1 MYICFEWS
9 KTVLWVIEMG
19 PLVTTVAIGA
29 AILALLLAI
38 SWASRRR
45 ALQSRHRLE
54 DALKHLFDLE
64 YRGRHGSLASL
75 TGALRVRDGAALDLV
90 KRMQTQGLL
99 VARGAEFDLTP
110 EGERLALQVIRAH
123 RLLERYFA
131 DEARLPL
138 PKVHAAAE
146 RGEHHLSP
154 DAADRL
160 SASLGHPSVDPHGDP
175 IPTREGFVPPASGTP
190 ATAWPIDR
198 LARIVHLEDEPPIS
212 YAQLVAE
219 GIEVGQLIRIIDSSP
234 ERMVLTDGENEFRL
248 APAVAANIFLESAPQ
263 TPAHSGALRLA
274 ELSTGQVAHVLGL
287 DDRCQGYSRR
297 RLMDLGF
304 TEGAT
309 IRAALTTFAGDPRA
323 YEIRGTLIALR
334 REQASQVL
342 VQPLEKA
349 S

>member
-1 MYICFEWS
+1 MDPYLS
-9 KTVLWVIEMG
+9 V
-19 PLVTTVAIGA
+19 VATGLGA
-29 AILALLLAI
+29 LALYGTVR
-38 SWASRRR
+38 WAKKRR
-45 ALQSRHRLE
+45 AAQDRRNQE

-64 YRGRHGSLASL
+64 YRGRRGSLVSL
-75 TGALRVRDGAALDLV
+75 TGTLRISDRRALNLV
-90 KRMQTQGLL
+90 NRMQTDGLL
-99 VARGAEFDLTP
+99 LARGAEFTLTYQ
-110 EGERLALQVIRAH
+110 GERAALQVIRAH

-160 SASLGHPSVDPHGDP
+160 SASLGHPVMDPHGDP
-175 IPTREGFVPPASGTP
+175 IPTRDGFVPPASGVP
-190 ATAWPIDR
+190 ATAWPLDQP
-198 LARIVHLEDEPPIS
+198 ARVVHLEDEPPIS
-212 YAQLVAE
+212 YAQLVAA
-219 GIEVGQLIRIIDSSP
+219 GIVVGQVIRIIDASP
-234 ERMVLTDGENEFRL
+234 ERLVLTDGETEFRL
-248 APAVAANIFLESAPQ
+248 APAVAANIFLDAAPQ
-263 TPAHSGALRLA
+263 ALAGVKPVRLA
-274 ELSTGQVAHVLGL
+274 DLSTGQSAHVLGL

-309 IRAALTTFAGDPRA
+309 LRPALTTFAGDPRA
-323 YEIRGTLIALR
+323 YEIRGTVVALR

-342 VQPLEKA
+342 VHPEERV

>member
-1 MYICFEWS
+1 MDAFLTAVAVCTGAI
-9 KTVLWVIEMG
+9 VLF
-19 PLVTTVAIGA
+19 
-29 AILALLLAI
+29 LAG
-38 SWASRRR
+38 WWTRHRR
-45 ALQSRHRLE
+45 AAQGRRRLE

-64 YRGRHGSLASL
+64 YRSRKGSLASL
-75 TGALRVRDGAALDLV
+75 TGALRVRDRDALELV
-90 KRMQTQGLL
+90 TRMQTQGLL
-99 VARGAEFDLTP
+99 VSRGSEFDLTP
-110 EGERLALQVIRAH
+110 QGERLALQVIRAH

-154 DAADRL
+154 EAADRL
-160 SASLGHPSVDPHGDP
+160 SASLGHPSMDPHGDP
-175 IPTREGFVPPASGTP
+175 IPTREGFMPPAAGTP
-190 ATAWPIDR
+190 ATAWPLDQ
-198 LARIVHLEDEPPIS
+198 LGRIVHLEDEPPIS

-219 GIEVGQLIRIIDSSP
+219 GVAVGQTIRIIDSSP

-248 APAVAANIFLESAPQ
+248 APAVAANIFLEAASIA
-263 TPAHSGALRLA
+263 PAHAGTVRLA
-274 ELSTGQVAHVLGL
+274 ELSTGQTAKVMGL

-304 TEGAT
+304 TAGAT
-309 IRAALTTFAGDPRA
+309 IRASLSTFAGDPRA
-323 YEIRGTLIALR
+323 YEIRGTLVALR

-342 VQPLEKA
+342 VQPLQQA

>member
-1 MYICFEWS
+1 
-9 KTVLWVIEMG
+9 MG
-19 PLVTTVAIGA
+19 QILSLLLIAVPA
-29 AILALLLAI
+29 AILSFLLIRWSA
-38 SWASRRR
+38 RRR
-45 ALQSRHRLE
+45 AGLNRQRLE
-54 DALKHLFDLE
+54 DGLKHLFDLE

-75 TGALRVRDGAALDLV
+75 SGALRVPDHVALDLV

-99 VARGAEFDLTP
+99 VTRGAEFDLTT

-138 PKVHAAAE
+138 PQVHAAAE

-154 DAADRL
+154 EAADRL
-160 SASLGHPSVDPHGDP
+160 SASLGHPAVDPHGDP
-175 IPTREGFVPPASGTP
+175 IPTREGFIPAAAGLS
-190 ATAWPIDR
+190 ATAWPMNQ
-198 LARIVHLEDEPPIS
+198 LARVVHLEDEPPIS

-219 GIEVGQLIRIIDSSP
+219 GIFVGQTLRIIDATP
-234 ERMVLTDGENEFRL
+234 DRMVLTDGENEFRL
-248 APAVAANIFLESAPQ
+248 APAVAANIFLEAAPPSARFAQ
-263 TPAHSGALRLA
+263 AVRLA
-274 ELSTGQVAHVLGL
+274 DLSTGQEASVIGL
-287 DDRCQGYSRR
+287 DDACQGYSRR

-304 TEGAT
+304 TAGAT
-309 IRAALTTFAGDPRA
+309 IRAALSTFAGDPRA
-323 YEIRGTLIALR
+323 YEIRGTLVALR

>member
-1 MYICFEWS
+1 MSVQSSWFIALLAFSGLIAYLL
-9 KTVLWVIEMG
+9 VLW
-19 PLVTTVAIGA
+19 T
-29 AILALLLAI
+29 
-38 SWASRRR
+38 RRR
-45 ALQSRHRLE
+45 RTDLNRHRLE

-75 TGALRVRDGAALDLV
+75 TGALRIGDHVALALV
-90 KRMQTQGLL
+90 SRMQTQGLL
-99 VARGAEFDLTP
+99 VNKGADLDLTP

-146 RGEHHLSP
+146 RGEHDLTP

-160 SASLGHPSVDPHGDP
+160 SASMGHPKVDPHGDP
-175 IPTREGFVPPASGTP
+175 IPTRDGFVPPASGTP
-190 ATAWPIDR
+190 ATSWPLNQ
-198 LARIVHLEDEPPIS
+198 LAQVVHLEDEPPIS

-219 GIEVGQLIRIIDSSP
+219 GIVVGQILRIIDATP
-234 ERMVLTDGENEFRL
+234 ERLVLTDGENEFRL
-248 APAVAANIFLESAPQ
+248 APAVAANIFLAVAPV
-263 TPAHSGALRLA
+263 TATHAGAVRLA
-274 ELSTGQVAHVLGL
+274 DLTTGRSAHIVGL
-287 DDRCQGYSRR
+287 DDACQGYSRR

-304 TEGAT
+304 TEGAS
-309 IRAALTTFAGDPRA
+309 IRPALSTFAGDPRA
-323 YEIRGTLIALR
+323 YEIRGTLVALR

-342 VQPLEKA
+342 VMPQELA